1 MSKKIKGIHARGSL
15 WAGYKH
21 ETIWYDPAG

>member
-1 MSKKIKGIHARGSL
+1 MNEKIKGIHAKGSL

-21 ETIWYDPAG
+21 ETIWYDPQG